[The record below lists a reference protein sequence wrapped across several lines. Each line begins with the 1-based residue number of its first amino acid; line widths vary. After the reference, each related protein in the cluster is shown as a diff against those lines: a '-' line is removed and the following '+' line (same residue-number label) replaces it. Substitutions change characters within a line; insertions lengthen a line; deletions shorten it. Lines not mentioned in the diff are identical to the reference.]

1 MNTDKNF
8 SKNYDLG
15 HTNLFLFMI
24 HRMDLDYK
32 SAQINMKAAEDKG
45 EIKEYYY
52 WRGVADQL
60 TTSMND
66 LKTAQISACGNANWE
81 RICASNSNVQVLES
95 K

>member
-1 MNTDKNF
+1 M
-8 SKNYDLG
+8 SKENYNLG

-24 HRMDLDYK
+24 SRMDLDYK
-32 SAQINMKAAEDKG
+32 SAQVNMNAAEEKG

-66 LKTAQISACGNANWE
+66 LKTAQIAACGHANWK
-81 RICASNSNVQVLES
+81 RTYASNSNVQVLES